1 MCEELGAFWGRG
13 FRGGGFR
20 GEDCGGELVW
30 VKAERFGRF
39 GFGGGVTRKLG
50 EECGGWD
57 RLWAT

>member
-1 MCEELGAFWGRG
+1 M
-13 FRGGGFR
+13 
-20 GEDCGGELVW
+20 W

-39 GFGGGVTRKLG
+39 GLGGVARKLG